1 MTWAILY
8 GQRFRRFL
16 NLLPSIGLFL
26 MCLRFSKTNVAFGY
40 LLTSSVVSLCSAS
53 LIRRLCLPLVSSSF
67 LARFCGF
74 LTWSWSRLRLFENE
88 SCMRSM
94 LLPVGIVTG

>member
-8 GQRFRRFL
+8 GQRFSLFL
-16 NLLPSIGLFL
+16 NLLPSVGLFL
-26 MCLRFSKTNVAFGY
+26 MCLRFSRTNVALGY
-40 LLTSSVVSLCSAS
+40 LLTSSVVSLCRAS

-74 LTWSWSRLRLFENE
+74 LTWSWSRLRLSENE
-88 SCMRSM
+88 SWMCSI
-94 LLPVGIVTG
+94 LVVGIVMG